1 MDTWVA
7 AYLAREFPGV
17 ALWAPTQRTQV
28 DFDLSVER
36 DGKLLILEQKAPVY
50 GAHKADHR
58 IQVDVGGSRGRHGQL
73 WRYCTDQR
81 LVGIVWYV
89 LPVPPYAAAHAV
101 GRGSA
106 LMPDLARA
114 RVGGHRWGA
123 GAPCEDWFYVVQAQD
138 LYTWLH
144 RSFRPDR
151 KNMPQLPSI
160 GDPQPSAL
168 VGKRSFACA
177 DLMAAGPQHLMT
189 LRQWAGAVKDCSV
202 EGGLVRDGHIVRAGR
217 LARDGEILIGGRAV
231 NIPLDESPEVSPASS
246 TAVEPPSRSPGST
259 RALFVPSGDIPAWS

>member
-28 DFDLSVER
+28 DFDLSVRR

-50 GAHKADHR
+50 GARKADHH
-58 IQVDVGGSRGRHGQL
+58 IQIDVGGARGRHGQL

-81 LVGIVWYV
+81 LVGLVWYV

-106 LMPDLARA
+106 LLPDLARA
-114 RVGGHRWGA
+114 RVSGHAWGA
-123 GAPCEDWFYVVQAQD
+123 GAPCEDWFYVVPAQD
-138 LYTWLH
+138 LYTWLR
-144 RSFRPDR
+144 RSFRPGR
-151 KNMPQLPSI
+151 RIMPPLPSI
-160 GDPQPSAL
+160 GEPQPTGL

-177 DLMAAGPQHLMT
+177 DLLGVGPQHLMT
-189 LRQWAGAVKDCSV
+189 LRQWAGAVKACSV
-202 EGGLVRDGHIVRAGR
+202 EGGLVKDGQIVHAGR
-217 LARDGEILIGGRAV
+217 LVRDGETLLDGRTV
-231 NIPLDESPEVSPASS
+231 NIPLDGPPEISAASS
-246 TAVEPPSRSPGST
+246 TTAEPPSRSPGST
-259 RALFVPSGDIPAWS
+259 RALFVPSDDIPAWS